1 MYSVYDLHSHSTVS
15 DGTLEPRELVRKAEQ
30 AGINVLALTDHDT
43 VDGIEQATAEALAV
57 GISLVP
63 GVEMSVTW
71 NRQLLHI
78 VGLGVDSG
86 CESLREGL
94 RSLQQVRRERAEE
107 MGRRLEKQGIKGA
120 YAGAQALA
128 NGPVIGRSHF
138 ARFLVEQGHVA
149 NMRKVFRGY
158 LGQGKPGFVASEW
171 VTLEQAISWIHAAGG
186 QAVVAHPARY
196 PLSTSK
202 LKRVLQEFKELG
214 GEGLEVISG
223 SHSREENA
231 NMVRL
236 AREFGLLASVG
247 SDYHGPE
254 TPWIGL
260 GRLATLPEG
269 LKPIWHD
276 WQERGIALSA

>member
-1 MYSVYDLHSHSTVS
+1 MYTVYDLHSHSTAS
-15 DGTLEPRELVRKAEQ
+15 DGTLKPGELVRKAAE
-30 AGINVLALTDHDT
+30 AGVGVLALTDHDS
-43 VDGIEQATAEALAV
+43 VDGVQEAAAEALAA
-57 GISLVP
+57 GITLVP
-63 GVEMSVTW
+63 GVEISATW
-71 NRQLLHI
+71 NKHLLHI
-78 VGLGVDSG
+78 VGLGVNTQSKT
-86 CESLREGL
+86 LQEGL
-94 RSLQQVRRERAEE
+94 HRLQQLRRERAEAI
-107 MGRRLEKQGIKGA
+107 GRKLEKQGIEGA

-128 NGPVIGRSHF
+128 TGRVIGRGHF

-149 NMRKVFRGY
+149 NMRKVFRSY
-158 LGQGKPGFVASEW
+158 LGHGKSAYVASEW
-171 VTLEQAISWIHAAGG
+171 VSLEQTISWIQAAGG

-202 LKRVLQEFKELG
+202 LKRMLQEFVELG

-231 NMVRL
+231 NMARL